1 MDATFGCPMCGHKV
15 PPGTPTCGNCGNDLR
30 PYFRNDPL
38 AGPATSASPKLLRRL
53 ALLTLVVGAFI
64 VYGGQ
69 VRERLDDLGG
79 QRLPQLIEPP
89 AAPGEVTEVVEVPGY
104 RGVRPLIRDLQA
116 GGLPCSHMQIDSA
129 GPPVETG
136 SCQSRGT
143 HVQVNVYLSRPSL
156 RMAEEIFTDWPFAH
170 VHRHNW
176 WVITSEPVAKE
187 VRDILGGKLTRAQ

>member
-1 MDATFGCPMCGHKV
+1 MEATFGCPQCGHKV

-53 ALLTLVVGAFI
+53 ALLTLVVGAFFL
-64 VYGGQ
+64 YSGQ
-69 VRERLDDLGG
+69 VKEWLDELNGSISKP
-79 QRLPQLIEPP
+79 LP
-89 AAPGEVTEVVEVPGY
+89 APGVNEVVEIPGY
-104 RGVRPLIRDLQA
+104 AGVRPLIRDLRA
-116 GGLPCSHMQIDSA
+116 GGLPCSRMQIDVA

-143 HVQVNVYLSRPSL
+143 HVQVNVYLSRASL
-156 RMAEEIFTDWPFAH
+156 RMADEIFSEWPFAY

-176 WVITSEPVAKE
+176 WVITSEEVAPR
-187 VRDILGGKLTRAQ
+187 VRDILGGKLTRPKS

>member
-1 MDATFGCPMCGHKV
+1 MEATFGCPQCGHKV

-30 PYFRNDPL
+30 PYFSNNPL
-38 AGPATSASPKLLRRL
+38 AGPATAASPKLLRRI
-53 ALLTLVVGAFI
+53 ALLTLVVGAFA

-69 VRERLDDLGG
+69 VRERLDELDGS
-79 QRLPQLIEPP
+79 ISEP
-89 AAPGEVTEVVEVPGY
+89 EVVEFPAPGVNEVVAIPGY
-104 RGVRPLIRDLQA
+104 AGVRPLIRDLRA
-116 GGLPCSHMQIDSA
+116 GGMPCSQMQIDSA

-156 RMAEEIFTDWPFAH
+156 RMAEEIFSDWPFAY

-187 VRDILGGKLTRAQ
+187 VRNILGGKLTRAAE